1 MDTNFLQETTQILTD
16 FASTKFSSNVLEVHG
31 PAQEGSSYRWRIIS
45 NRNKEVTVVESTKK
59 PMFGKLTM
67 TGIEIYGLG
76 DTKILGPNLQDL
88 RDYLAQ
94 AELTLVL

>member
-59 PMFGKLTM
+59 PMFGKLMM

-94 AELTLVL
+94 AEMTLVR